1 MKVFEIL
8 EILKENNVDCS
19 EDDLL
24 DRLLNVGYESPN
36 SQTEVDMNVVKK
48 FNKIFKVDI
57 KPKKVKKE
65 PVKKQVKEESV
76 KKSDSSKDEKL
87 VKPKKVESK
96 KESDQDKSEK
106 KIQPKKTDNKNLENK
121 KTEVKQKDIKT
132 DKKEIDKKE
141 IDKKD
146 TNNDKKK
153 VESKH
158 NDASNKK
165 LKEKANKESTTTK
178 EESKKSEDKD
188 YTNKKD
194 DNVELTRFYDDKY
207 DVYEKREK
215 QYTRIKN
222 VKKNKKNNENRQ
234 SNTNQKK
241 KEETVIYYEDGMTA
255 IKLAEALG
263 ISNGDIVKKLISLG
277 YMISVT
283 QPIDRDVCEIV
294 VDDYGFKLKDKENI
308 DITKFEDIRID
319 DPEELLE
326 SRPPIVTIM
335 GHVDH
340 GKTTLLDTIRSSKI
354 TSSEAGGITQKIG
367 AYQVEVQGKK
377 ITFIDT
383 PGHAAFTEMRARG
396 ANVTDIVVLVV
407 AADDGVMPQTKE
419 AIDHA
424 VSAGVPL
431 IVAVNKT
438 DKHGANPDRVK
449 EELAALNI
457 IPSEWGGNNEFVNIS
472 ALKGTGV
479 DDLLE
484 TILMVS
490 ELENYRANPN
500 RLGYGTV
507 IEAQLTKG
515 RGPVATLLV
524 KNGTI
529 KVGDPIV
536 VGTTYGKIRAMQDET
551 KATLKVAG
559 PSKAVEI
566 TGLETV
572 PQAGDNF
579 MIFDDEKTAKLVS
592 EERQKRVNNK
602 RNESK
607 GVTLNSFFTDSN
619 KDKEINLIIK
629 GDLQGSVEALQ
640 NSLLKLNVEG
650 VKINIISTGVGAVN
664 DNDISLAVA
673 TKSIII
679 GFNIRPNSTIT
690 KQATDR
696 GVEIRLYNVIYKL
709 LEDIEAAMKGL
720 LDPVLEEK
728 VIGEVEVRKIFK
740 VSKIG
745 TIAGSYVTNGV
756 ITRNCNIRLIRD
768 GIEVYKG
775 KIGTLK
781 RGQDDVKEV
790 KYGFECGLTILNYND
805 IKEGDVIEAF
815 IMEKVEQ

>member
-1 MKVFEIL
+1 MKVSEIL
-8 EILKENNVDCS
+8 EILTENGVQCSKENLFD
-19 EDDLL
+19 EL
-24 DRLLNVGYESPN
+24 DNIGYE
-36 SQTEVDMNVVKK
+36 NVSLDTDIDINDVKK
-48 FNKIFKVDI
+48 LSKRYKTDI

-65 PVKKQVKEESV
+65 P
-76 KKSDSSKDEKL
+76 
-87 VKPKKVESK
+87 KKVE
-96 KESDQDKSEK
+96 
-106 KIQPKKTDNKNLENK
+106 PK
-121 KTEVKQKDIKT
+121 KTEVKKVEEKKT
-132 DKKEIDKKE
+132 EV
-141 IDKKD
+141 
-146 TNNDKKK
+146 KK
-153 VESKH
+153 VEPKKEKP
-158 NDASNKK
+158 ASNSQKPVK
-165 LKEKANKESTTTK
+165 KESAKKPTSKETEKKPAKKETVKEVKKTEEKKAVETFEPKKETVKVEEKPKETK
-178 EESKKSEDKD
+178 KNNE
-188 YTNKKD
+188 
-194 DNVELTRFYDDKY
+194 NVELTRFYDDKY
-207 DVYEKREK
+207 DVYEKNEK

-222 VKKNKKNNENRQ
+222 VKKTKKIAESRQ
-234 SNTNQKK
+234 SNTTQKQNA
-241 KEETVIYYEDGMTA
+241 ETVIYYEDGMTA
-255 IKLAEALG
+255 GKLAEMLG
-263 ISNGDIVKKLISLG
+263 VSNGEIVKKLVGLG
-277 YMISVT
+277 YMISIT
-283 QPIDRDVCEIV
+283 QPIDRDVVEILA
-294 VDDYGFKLKDKENI
+294 DDYGYTVKDKVVY
-308 DITKFEDIRID
+308 DITKFEDIVID
-319 DPEELLE
+319 DDEENLVP
-326 SRPPIVTIM
+326 RPPIVTIM

-340 GKTTLLDTIRSSKI
+340 GKTTLLDTIRSSRI
-354 TSSEAGGITQKIG
+354 TSSEAGGITQRIG
-367 AYQVEVQGKK
+367 AYQVEVHGKK

-424 VSAGVPL
+424 LSAHVPL
-431 IVAVNKT
+431 IVAVNKI
-438 DKHGANPDRVK
+438 DKHGANADRVK

-479 DDLLE
+479 DELLE

-490 ELENYRANPN
+490 EMENYRANPN

-551 KATLKVAG
+551 KTNLKSAG

-566 TGLETV
+566 TGLESV
-572 PQAGDNF
+572 PQAGDHF
-579 MIFDDEKTAKLVS
+579 MIFDDDKTAKLVS
-592 EERQKRVNNK
+592 EERQKRVNAA
-602 RNESK
+602 RNATK
-607 GVTLNSFFTDSN
+607 GVSLATLFENLDKN
-619 KDKEINLIIK
+619 EKEINLIIK

-640 NSLLKLNVEG
+640 GSLLKLNVEG
-650 VKINIISTGVGAVN
+650 VKINIVSTGVGAIN
-664 DNDISLAVA
+664 DNDITLAVA
-673 TKSIII
+673 SKSIII

-696 GVEIRLYNVIYKL
+696 GVEIRLYNIIYKL

-756 ITRNCNIRLIRD
+756 ITRNSEVRLIRD
-768 GIEVYKG
+768 GVVVYTG
-775 KIGTLK
+775 KVGTLR

-790 KYGFECGLTILNYND
+790 KFGFECGITIQNYND
-805 IKEGDVIEAF
+805 IKEGDIIEAF

>member
-1 MKVFEIL
+1 MKVSEIL
-8 EILKENNVDCS
+8 EILTENGVQCSKENLFD
-19 EDDLL
+19 EL
-24 DRLLNVGYESPN
+24 DNIGYE
-36 SQTEVDMNVVKK
+36 NVSLDTDIDINDVKK
-48 FNKIFKVDI
+48 LSKRYKTDI

-65 PVKKQVKEESV
+65 P
-76 KKSDSSKDEKL
+76 
-87 VKPKKVESK
+87 KKVE
-96 KESDQDKSEK
+96 
-106 KIQPKKTDNKNLENK
+106 PK
-121 KTEVKQKDIKT
+121 KTEVKKVEEKKT
-132 DKKEIDKKE
+132 EV
-141 IDKKD
+141 
-146 TNNDKKK
+146 KK
-153 VESKH
+153 VEPKKEKP
-158 NDASNKK
+158 ASNSQKPVK
-165 LKEKANKESTTTK
+165 KESAKKPTSKETEKKPAKKEAVKEVKKTEEKKAVETFEPKKETVKVEEKPKETK
-178 EESKKSEDKD
+178 KNNE
-188 YTNKKD
+188 
-194 DNVELTRFYDDKY
+194 NVELTRFYDDKY
-207 DVYEKREK
+207 DVYEKNEK

-222 VKKNKKNNENRQ
+222 VKKTKKIAESRQ
-234 SNTNQKK
+234 SNTTQKK
-241 KEETVIYYEDGMTA
+241 NAETVIYYEDGMTA
-255 IKLAEALG
+255 GKLAEMLG
-263 ISNGDIVKKLISLG
+263 VSNGEIVKKLVGLG
-277 YMISVT
+277 YMISIT
-283 QPIDRDVCEIV
+283 QPIDRDVFEILA
-294 VDDYGFKLKDKENI
+294 DDYGYTVKDKVVY
-308 DITKFEDIRID
+308 DITKFEDIVID
-319 DPEELLE
+319 DDEENLVP
-326 SRPPIVTIM
+326 RPPIVTIM

-340 GKTTLLDTIRSSKI
+340 GKTTLLDTIRSSRI
-354 TSSEAGGITQKIG
+354 TSSEAGGITQRIG
-367 AYQVEVQGKK
+367 AYQVEVHGKK

-424 VSAGVPL
+424 LSAHVPL
-431 IVAVNKT
+431 IVAVNKI
-438 DKHGANPDRVK
+438 DKHGANADRVK

-479 DDLLE
+479 DELLE
-484 TILMVS
+484 TILMVA
-490 ELENYRANPN
+490 EMENYRANPN

-551 KATLKVAG
+551 KTNLKSAG

-566 TGLETV
+566 TGLESV
-572 PQAGDNF
+572 PQAGDHF
-579 MIFDDEKTAKLVS
+579 MIFDDDKTAKLVS
-592 EERQKRVNNK
+592 EERQKRVNAA
-602 RNESK
+602 RNATK
-607 GVTLNSFFTDSN
+607 GVSLATLFENLDKN
-619 KDKEINLIIK
+619 EKEINLIIK

-640 NSLLKLNVEG
+640 GSLLKLNVEG
-650 VKINIISTGVGAVN
+650 VKINIVSTGVGAIN
-664 DNDISLAVA
+664 DNDITLAVA
-673 TKSIII
+673 SKSIII

-696 GVEIRLYNVIYKL
+696 GVEIRLYNIIYKL

-756 ITRNCNIRLIRD
+756 ITRNSEVRLIRD
-768 GIEVYKG
+768 GVVVYTG
-775 KIGTLK
+775 KVGTLR

-790 KYGFECGLTILNYND
+790 KFGFECGITIQNYND
-805 IKEGDVIEAF
+805 IKEGDIIEAY

>member
-1 MKVFEIL
+1 MKVSEIL
-8 EILKENNVDCS
+8 EILTENGVQCSKENLFDELDNIGYDNVS
-19 EDDLL
+19 L
-24 DRLLNVGYESPN
+24 D
-36 SQTEVDMNVVKK
+36 TEVDMNDVKK
-48 FNKIFKVDI
+48 LSKRYKTDI

-65 PVKKQVKEESV
+65 PKKVETKKVETKKVEVKKVENKKAEPKKEKTSLTSQKEVKQESV
-76 KKSDSSKDEKL
+76 KKNTTKEFEKKE
-87 VKPKKVESK
+87 VKKVEPKKVEVK
-96 KESDQDKSEK
+96 KEVK
-106 KIQPKKTDNKNLENK
+106 KTVEVAEPKKENVTVEEKPKDNKK
-121 KTEVKQKDIKT
+121 
-132 DKKEIDKKE
+132 
-141 IDKKD
+141 
-146 TNNDKKK
+146 NN
-153 VESKH
+153 E
-158 NDASNKK
+158 
-165 LKEKANKESTTTK
+165 
-178 EESKKSEDKD
+178 
-188 YTNKKD
+188 
-194 DNVELTRFYDDKY
+194 NVELTRFYDDKY
-207 DVYEKREK
+207 DVYEKNEK

-222 VKKNKKNNENRQ
+222 VKKSKKTSENRQ
-234 SNTNQKK
+234 SNLSQKK
-241 KEETVIYYEDGMTA
+241 NVDTVIYYEEGMTA
-255 IKLAEALG
+255 GKLAELLG
-263 ISNGDIVKKLISLG
+263 ISNGEIVKKLVGLG
-277 YMISVT
+277 YMISIT
-283 QPIDRDVCEIV
+283 QPIDRDVVEILA
-294 VDDYGFKLKDKENI
+294 DDYGYTVKDKVVY
-308 DITKFEDIRID
+308 DITKFEDIVID
-319 DPEELLE
+319 DDEENLVP
-326 SRPPIVTIM
+326 RPPIVTIM

-354 TSSEAGGITQKIG
+354 TSSEAGGITQRIG

-424 VSAGVPL
+424 LSAHVPL
-431 IVAVNKT
+431 IVAVNKI
-438 DKHGANPDRVK
+438 DKHGANADRVK

-479 DDLLE
+479 DELLE
-484 TILMVS
+484 TILMVA
-490 ELENYRANPN
+490 EMENYRANPN

-551 KATLKVAG
+551 KTNLKSAG

-566 TGLETV
+566 TGLESV
-572 PQAGDNF
+572 PQAGDHF
-579 MIFDDEKTAKLVS
+579 MIFDDDKTAKLVS
-592 EERQKRVNNK
+592 EERQKRVNAA
-602 RNESK
+602 RNATK
-607 GVTLNSFFTDSN
+607 GVSLATLFENLDKN
-619 KDKEINLIIK
+619 EKEINLIIK

-640 NSLLKLNVEG
+640 GSLLKLNVEG
-650 VKINIISTGVGAVN
+650 VKINIVSTGVGAIN
-664 DNDISLAVA
+664 DNDITLAVA
-673 TKSIII
+673 SKSIII
-679 GFNIRPNSTIT
+679 GFNIRPNSSIT

-696 GVEIRLYNVIYKL
+696 GVEIRLYNIIYKL

-756 ITRNCNIRLIRD
+756 ITRNSEVRLIRD
-768 GIEVYKG
+768 GVVIYTG
-775 KIGTLK
+775 KVGTLR

-790 KYGFECGLTILNYND
+790 KFGFECGITIQNYND
-805 IKEGDVIEAF
+805 IKEGDIIEAF

>member
-1 MKVFEIL
+1 MKVSEIL
-8 EILKENNVDCS
+8 EILTENGVQCSKENLFD
-19 EDDLL
+19 EL
-24 DRLLNVGYESPN
+24 DNIGYE
-36 SQTEVDMNVVKK
+36 NVSLDTDIDINDVKK
-48 FNKIFKVDI
+48 LSKRYKTDI

-65 PVKKQVKEESV
+65 P
-76 KKSDSSKDEKL
+76 
-87 VKPKKVESK
+87 KKVE
-96 KESDQDKSEK
+96 
-106 KIQPKKTDNKNLENK
+106 PK
-121 KTEVKQKDIKT
+121 KTEVKKVEEKKT
-132 DKKEIDKKE
+132 EV
-141 IDKKD
+141 
-146 TNNDKKK
+146 KK
-153 VESKH
+153 VEPKKEKP
-158 NDASNKK
+158 ASNSQKPVK
-165 LKEKANKESTTTK
+165 KESAKKPTSKETEKKPAKKETVKEVKKTEEKKAVETFEPKKETVKVEEKPKETK
-178 EESKKSEDKD
+178 KNNE
-188 YTNKKD
+188 
-194 DNVELTRFYDDKY
+194 NVELTRFYDDKY
-207 DVYEKREK
+207 DVYEKNEK

-222 VKKNKKNNENRQ
+222 VKKTKKIAESRQ
-234 SNTNQKK
+234 SNTTQKQNA
-241 KEETVIYYEDGMTA
+241 ETVIYYEDGMTA
-255 IKLAEALG
+255 GKLAEMLG
-263 ISNGDIVKKLISLG
+263 VSNGEIVKKLVGLG
-277 YMISVT
+277 YMISIT
-283 QPIDRDVCEIV
+283 QPIDRDVVEILA
-294 VDDYGFKLKDKENI
+294 DDYGYTVKDKVVY
-308 DITKFEDIRID
+308 DITKFEDIVID
-319 DPEELLE
+319 DDEENLVP
-326 SRPPIVTIM
+326 RPPIVTIM

-340 GKTTLLDTIRSSKI
+340 GKTTLLDTIRSSRI
-354 TSSEAGGITQKIG
+354 TSSEAGGITQRIG
-367 AYQVEVQGKK
+367 AYQVEVHGKK

-424 VSAGVPL
+424 LSAHVPL
-431 IVAVNKT
+431 IVAVNKI
-438 DKHGANPDRVK
+438 DKHGANADRVK

-479 DDLLE
+479 DELLE
-484 TILMVS
+484 TILMVA
-490 ELENYRANPN
+490 EMENYRANPN

-515 RGPVATLLV
+515 RGPVATLIV

-551 KATLKVAG
+551 KTNLKSAG

-566 TGLETV
+566 TGLESV
-572 PQAGDNF
+572 PQAGDHF
-579 MIFDDEKTAKLVS
+579 MIFDDDKTAKLVS
-592 EERQKRVNNK
+592 EERQKRVNAA
-602 RNESK
+602 RNATK
-607 GVTLNSFFTDSN
+607 GVSLATLFENLDKN
-619 KDKEINLIIK
+619 EKEINLIIK

-640 NSLLKLNVEG
+640 GSLLKLNVEG
-650 VKINIISTGVGAVN
+650 VKINIVSTGVGAIN
-664 DNDISLAVA
+664 DNDITLAVA
-673 TKSIII
+673 SKSIII

-696 GVEIRLYNVIYKL
+696 GVEIRLYNIIYKL

-756 ITRNCNIRLIRD
+756 ITRNSEVRLIRD
-768 GIEVYKG
+768 GVVVYTG
-775 KIGTLK
+775 KVGTLR

-790 KYGFECGLTILNYND
+790 KFGFECGITIQNYND
-805 IKEGDVIEAF
+805 IKEGDIIEAY